1 MCSDGRAL
9 NDEAL
14 TRVAGRIHSALRGC
28 LTANPHCAP
37 AQAIRATTSSQS
49 PPFQAPGQKTKSLS
63 RPAAPCSAPAEP
75 PPEAPTFPCAY
86 ISLGFPE
93 RRVDCYRPL
102 PLGRVALPERA
113 SRAVPC
119 MSHRSAGRGLIRP
132 GKDSNLIEVVF
143 FFCLM
148 RPGARAGRCH
158 GAIEREPRP
167 RGVAKRLRS
176 TARARPSPLASLAG
190 GLPFALSAPPSNQS
204 SAFRPCPSL
213 FSFSLASQIAC
224 HIRNSDPPHKLTRFS
239 STSMAP
245 SRKQLA
251 LALALSSSS
260 ALAQLAAKDFSYT
273 NLVRNLALQTLLIPC

>member
-176 TARARPSPLASLAG
+176 TARALPSPPGQPGRWPALRPLRASVK
-190 GLPFALSAPPSNQS
+190 PVLSL
-204 SAFRPCPSL
+204 PSL
-213 FSFSLASQIAC
+213 SLPLLLLSCFPDRLSHTYATAT
-224 HIRNSDPPHKLTRFS
+224 HLKNSLVSAAPAWPP
-239 STSMAP
+239 P
-245 SRKQLA
+245 G
-251 LALALSSSS
+251 SSSRS
-260 ALAQLAAKDFSYT
+260 RWRCRRLLRSPSSPLKTSPTQTSY
-273 NLVRNLALQTLLIPC
+273 VTLPCKPC